1 MVLFLYTKEISP
13 VIGEKQNVI
22 DLKMHSKQCMQLLFL
37 EYCLSFILKE
47 IFVCESE
54 LFFDSPKGRHYE
66 NQSLPV
72 SHKWPIYR

>member
-13 VIGEKQNVI
+13 AIGEKQNVI

-37 EYCLSFILKE
+37 ENCLSFILKE

-54 LFFDSPKGRHYE
+54 LWKSVIASVTQVAYL
-66 NQSLPV
+66 SL
-72 SHKWPIYR
+72 KNFTR

>member
-13 VIGEKQNVI
+13 AIGEKQNVI

-37 EYCLSFILKE
+37 DYCLSFIQKE

-54 LFFDSPKGRHYE
+54 LFFDSPNRSHYE
-66 NQSLPV
+66 NHSLPV
-72 SHKWPIYR
+72 PHKWPIYC

>member
-13 VIGEKQNVI
+13 AIGEKQNVI

-54 LFFDSPKGRHYE
+54 LFFDSPKGSHYE
-66 NQSLPV
+66 NHSLPV
-72 SHKWPIYR
+72 PHKWPIYH